1 MPGNQKS
8 KTVLLVIFL
17 IVVIII
23 MIVMGVFVYMSAV
36 DKVELEEKTYALGNQ
51 VNILTNTTS
60 SLQEQL
66 TNILGTNTISNE
78 TEDQNSVDT
87 NSAEGGTQT
96 PSNNNIDGTFA
107 WSEDYT
113 TPSGTT
119 ETHRVIL
126 TLKSD
131 GTATYQA
138 SDGMAAEQTRGTY
151 VYENNQITYTRLY
164 YNYDNGDNTE
174 YTDESTKTEVFT
186 VVANNTLQGQFNDQ
200 TVTLTLQQ

>member
-119 ETHRVIL
+119 ETRRVIL

>member
-1 MPGNQKS
+1 MPENQKS

-36 DKVELEEKTYALGNQ
+36 DKVELEEKTDALGEQ

-78 TEDQNSVDT
+78 TADQNSVDT

-119 ETHRVIL
+119 ETRRVIL

-138 SDGMAAEQTRGTY
+138 SDGMSAEQTRGTY

-200 TVTLTLQQ
+200 TVNLTLQQ

>member
-1 MPGNQKS
+1 MPENQKS

-119 ETHRVIL
+119 ETRRVIL